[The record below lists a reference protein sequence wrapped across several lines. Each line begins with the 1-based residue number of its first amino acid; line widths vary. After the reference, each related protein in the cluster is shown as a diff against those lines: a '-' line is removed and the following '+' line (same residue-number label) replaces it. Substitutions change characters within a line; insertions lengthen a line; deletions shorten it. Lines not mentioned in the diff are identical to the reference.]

1 MAKDDVGDDL
11 RFRRIFFD
19 LATRTEPIVRA
30 HPREQLVKPGR
41 PKARP
46 LAAAEQGVPG
56 NDQDILAR
64 AHGLSLAMHDAAVAS
79 CARARD
85 GRCRRSAAAWAWGSR
100 AASDPAWP
108 ARR

>member
-19 LATRTEPIVRA
+19 LATRTKPIVRA

-46 LAAAEQGVPG
+46 LAAAEQGVPR

-64 AHGLSLAMHDAAVAS
+64 AHGLSLAMDAGPWAS
-79 CARARD
+79 CAGRD
-85 GRCRRSAAAWAWGSR
+85 GRRRRWASPAVSASGSR
-100 AASDPAWP
+100 A
-108 ARR
+108 